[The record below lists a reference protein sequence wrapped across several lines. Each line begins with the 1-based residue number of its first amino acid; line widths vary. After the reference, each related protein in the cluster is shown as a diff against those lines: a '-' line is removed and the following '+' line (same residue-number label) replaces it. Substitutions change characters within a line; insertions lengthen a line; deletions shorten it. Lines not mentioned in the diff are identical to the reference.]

1 MQCHPAQK
9 TTQTYTT
16 LLFYSIQIVTVHV
29 TITTMHMK
37 KCGNSLRLKCLVH
50 TPWFAIGCHLKHRDR
65 HSDAQTMADTR
76 VIFSQFV
83 YRNSVD
89 NTVVENS
96 SIFSLIQMC
105 SIWLPLNAAL
115 RRPNFWASNTVNL
128 SLMHHQFST
137 LVSGS
142 RPWSWLGTT
151 EAQYNKTAMAT
162 LASRPHCQLN

>member
-29 TITTMHMK
+29 TITTMYIK

-50 TPWFAIGCHLKHRDR
+50 TPWFAIGCHLPHRDR

-96 SIFSLIQMC
+96 SIFSVIQMR
-105 SIWLPLNAAL
+105 SIWLPGSQCCLEASQFLGLKHRQSQSHASSVQHLGLRLSAL
-115 RRPNFWASNTVNL
+115 VLAWNYW
-128 SLMHHQFST
+128 ST
-137 LVSGS
+137 I
-142 RPWSWLGTT
+142 
-151 EAQYNKTAMAT
+151 
-162 LASRPHCQLN
+162 